1 MEIKSPRVMF
11 HSTLESSVKQRRR
24 KKSVRKMRENKGI
37 RKKSHT
43 SVGQRE
49 SPETE
54 VRGSVG
60 NATKAELDGVDD
72 LVNHDLT
79 EIKLLSVVVTA
90 TMLALVLTRLVL
102 SDGTIGVTT
111 VLVFLVKWLHLKKGS
126 ELSWI

>member
-1 MEIKSPRVMF
+1 
-11 HSTLESSVKQRRR
+11 
-24 KKSVRKMRENKGI
+24 MRENKGI

-79 EIKLLSVVVTA
+79 KLKLLSVVVTA